1 MLQLIVSSVPERG
14 SPLANTEE
22 RQLSHVA
29 IDAEFVLL
37 DKEQFDIAIDGKKK
51 TMKPKRQAI
60 GRVSV
65 LRAGGIQY
73 AIPFVDD
80 YIEVLEP
87 ILDHQ
92 TQYSGLE
99 VGDLEFGTSPYS
111 LQSLKVVYRKL
122 WLLLNENIVFV
133 GHGLASD
140 FRVLNLP
147 VPKEQVIDTVELFKL
162 PDGRNLSL
170 RYLAWFFLEGED
182 RHVQTG
188 NHDSIVDARTALHLW
203 RKSEEL
209 KQSNSF
215 HDQLQEA
222 YDYGHRTK
230 YLPPDEFKALQQQQQ
245 QARVRGGI
253 LEVPS
258 GRVTPEA
265 GGSSAAGSAPTTPEP
280 RGRGRGRGRDG
291 EGSGY
296 FASPL
301 R

>member
-1 MLQLIVSSVPERG
+1 MTD
-14 SPLANTEE
+14 TEE

-37 DKEQFDIAIDGKKK
+37 GKEQFDIAIDGKKK

-65 LRAGGIQY
+65 LHAGGAKY
-73 AIPFVDD
+73 AVPFVDD

-87 ILDHQ
+87 IIDHQ

-99 VGDLEFGTSPYS
+99 IGDLEFGKSRYN

-122 WLLLNENIVFV
+122 WLLLNDNVVFV

-140 FRVLNLP
+140 FRVLNLS
-147 VPKEQVIDTVELFKL
+147 VPKDQVIDTVELFKL

-209 KQSNSF
+209 KQSNTF
-215 HDQLQEA
+215 HEQLQEA

-230 YLPPDEFKALQQQQQ
+230 YLPPEEFKALQQQQQ
-245 QARVRGGI
+245 LQQQQARIRGGI

-265 GGSSAAGSAPTTPEP
+265 GGSSSAAGSAPTTPEP
-280 RGRGRGRGRDG
+280 RGRGRGRGREG
-291 EGSGY
+291 EVSGLH
-296 FASPL
+296 FVSPL

>member
-1 MLQLIVSSVPERG
+1 M
-14 SPLANTEE
+14 
-22 RQLSHVA
+22 
-29 IDAEFVLL
+29 
-37 DKEQFDIAIDGKKK
+37 
-51 TMKPKRQAI
+51 
-60 GRVSV
+60 
-65 LRAGGIQY
+65 
-73 AIPFVDD
+73 
-80 YIEVLEP
+80 
-87 ILDHQ
+87 
-92 TQYSGLE
+92 
-99 VGDLEFGTSPYS
+99 
-111 LQSLKVVYRKL
+111 
-122 WLLLNENIVFV
+122 

-140 FRVLNLP
+140 FRVLNLY

-182 RHVQTG
+182 KHVQTG

-230 YLPPDEFKALQQQQQ
+230 YLPPEEFRALQQQTQ
-245 QARVRGGI
+245 QARIRGGI

-265 GGSSAAGSAPTTPEP
+265 GGSSAVGSAPSTPEP
-280 RGRGRGRGRDG
+280 RARGRGRGRDG
-291 EGSGY
+291 ETSGY